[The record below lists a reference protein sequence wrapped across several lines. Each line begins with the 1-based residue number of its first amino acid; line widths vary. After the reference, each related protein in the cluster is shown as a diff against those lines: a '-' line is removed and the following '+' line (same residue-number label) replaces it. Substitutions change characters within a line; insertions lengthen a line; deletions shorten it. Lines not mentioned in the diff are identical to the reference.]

1 MITLDRSSAAI
12 SSGKLRDYLLS
23 PTHPIGRYKAT
34 FFRALGYEQ
43 SSWEILE
50 SDLRSMLSAEAERSE
65 VTIYGRKFEVRGT
78 IVGPNGRSARL
89 AAVWIILVGEAVPRF
104 VTAFPE
110 D

>member
-1 MITLDRSSAAI
+1 
-12 SSGKLRDYLLS
+12 
-23 PTHPIGRYKAT
+23 
-34 FFRALGYEQ
+34 
-43 SSWEILE
+43 
-50 SDLRSMLSAEAERSE
+50 MLSAEAERSE